1 MINYICGKYIGLVGN
16 QLIIENNG
24 IGYDMLIPISNVRNL
39 PDINSDIKVYTY
51 MIVKEDDIS
60 LYGFL
65 NEDDRNVFLLLITVN
80 GVGPKGALSII
91 STLGFTDT
99 IKAIKT
105 ADAKKISSIQ
115 GIGTKTA
122 SKIVIELSDKI
133 KKLVLSD
140 SIDTTKINNE
150 EDERIKNVKNEVI
163 EALVVLGYQKKSA
176 TDLVNKFEYDKN
188 ITSDELL
195 KLILKK

>member
-1 MINYICGKYIGLVGN
+1 MINYICGKYIGLAGN
-16 QLIIENNG
+16 QLIVENNG
-24 IGYDMLIPISNVRNL
+24 IGYDMLIPISNIRNL
-39 PDINSDIKVYTY
+39 PDINCDIKVYTY

-105 ADAKKISSIQ
+105 ADTKKISSIQ

-133 KKLVLSD
+133 KKLVLTD
-140 SIDTTKINNE
+140 SIDITKINNE
-150 EDERIKNVKNEVI
+150 NDEKVKKVKSEVI
-163 EALVVLGYQKKSA
+163 EALVVLGYQKKVA
-176 TDLVNKFEYDKN
+176 TDLVNGFDFDKD
-188 ITSDELL
+188 ITADELL

>member
-24 IGYDMLIPISNVRNL
+24 IGYDMLIPMSNIKNL
-39 PDINSDIKVYTY
+39 PNINCDIKVYTY

-65 NEDDRNVFLLLITVN
+65 NEDDRNVFLMLITVN

-99 IKAIKT
+99 IKAIKSQDT
-105 ADAKKISSIQ
+105 KKISSIQ
-115 GIGTKTA
+115 GIGSKTA

-133 KKLVLSD
+133 KKLNLTD

-150 EDERIKNVKNEVI
+150 KNEKINMIKNEVI
-163 EALVVLGYQKKSA
+163 EALIVLGYQKKSA
-176 TDLVNKFEYDKN
+176 TDLVNKFECDEN
-188 ITSDELL
+188 MTSDELL

>member
-1 MINYICGKYIGLVGN
+1 MINYICGKYIGLAGN
-16 QLIIENNG
+16 QLIVENNG
-24 IGYDMLIPISNVRNL
+24 IGYDMLIPISNIRNL
-39 PDINSDIKVYTY
+39 PDINCDIKVYTY

-105 ADAKKISSIQ
+105 ADTKKISSIQ

-133 KKLVLSD
+133 KKLVLTD

-150 EDERIKNVKNEVI
+150 NDEKVKKVKSEVI
-163 EALVVLGYQKKSA
+163 EALVVLGYQKKAA
-176 TDLVNKFEYDKN
+176 TDLVNGFDFDKD
-188 ITSDELL
+188 ITADELL

>member
-24 IGYDMLIPISNVRNL
+24 IGYDMLIPMSNIKNL
-39 PDINSDIKVYTY
+39 PNINCDIKVYTY

-65 NEDDRNVFLLLITVN
+65 NEDDRNVFLMLITVN

-99 IKAIKT
+99 IKAIKSQDT
-105 ADAKKISSIQ
+105 KKISSIQ
-115 GIGTKTA
+115 GIGSKTA

-133 KKLVLSD
+133 KKLNLTD

-150 EDERIKNVKNEVI
+150 KNEKINMIKNEVI
-163 EALVVLGYQKKSA
+163 EALIVLGYQKKSA
-176 TDLVNKFEYDKN
+176 TDLVNKFECDEDM
-188 ITSDELL
+188 TSDELL

>member
-24 IGYDMLIPISNVRNL
+24 IGYDMLIPMSNIKNL
-39 PDINSDIKVYTY
+39 PDINCDIKVYTY

-65 NEDDRNVFLLLITVN
+65 NEDDRNVFLMLITVN

-99 IKAIKT
+99 IKAIKSQDT
-105 ADAKKISSIQ
+105 KKISSIQ
-115 GIGTKTA
+115 GIGSKTA

-133 KKLVLSD
+133 KKLNLTD

-150 EDERIKNVKNEVI
+150 KNEKINMIKNEVI
-163 EALVVLGYQKKSA
+163 EALIVLGYQKKSA
-176 TDLVNKFEYDKN
+176 ADLVNKFECDEDM
-188 ITSDELL
+188 TSDELL